1 MLHLTAPVSCNI
13 VLADKSTK
21 HIMSLGQ
28 WKEILAKL
36 NQANEFRIYG
46 FEAWFQAQ
54 KSLSVT
60 EDELFSFFSELDKM
74 GKCFHIYL
82 DSASSYSSFR
92 YDRFFTALLNCSY
105 LGSTIFTFSG
115 KGSLATEPGWSALE
129 EASAAGFDTGA
140 SILLT
145 MHSLEEV
152 GDLTDE
158 ALDGGA
164 SLVIF
169 ERVRPSEQ
177 EKIDLEA
184 FKRGAAKI
192 YELRQLGTE
201 VSLSGCFP
209 NCFSQGDIPSCLAG
223 TVSCAITP
231 EGTLRPCRYASASGC
246 LDLISCS
253 LSEAWQSPA
262 LEKWRLL
269 TSETCQ
275 GCAKCNLC
283 PGGCLLYTYESN
295 SAQSDPF
302 ITGQIDEETV
312 LQEVTLEDE
321 LCPVPCYNVREEDFG
336 WLLMRGSRVIPVSS
350 KAGPV
355 LARFT
360 GKVTL
365 GEIEQEFG
373 AGALSFI
380 YSLCVRGFIE
390 LKETI

>member
-13 VLADKSTK
+13 VLADKFTNQ
-21 HIMSLGQ
+21 ILPLEQ

-36 NQANEFRIYG
+36 SQANEFRIYG

-54 KSLSVT
+54 TSSAVA
-60 EDELFSFFSELDKM
+60 EAELFSFFSELDKM

-82 DSASSYSSFR
+82 DASSCYSFFH

-115 KGSLATEPGWSALE
+115 KGSLTAEPGWSALE
-129 EASAAGFDTGA
+129 EASAAGFDTSA

-145 MHSLEEV
+145 AQSIEQI
-152 GDLTDE
+152 DNLTDE

-169 ERVRPSEQ
+169 ERICPSEQ
-177 EKIDLEA
+177 EKIDLDA
-184 FKRGAAKI
+184 FKRGAAQI

-223 TVSCAITP
+223 AVSCAITP
-231 EGTLRPCRYASASGC
+231 EGALRPCRYASVSSC
-246 LDLISCS
+246 LSLTSCS
-253 LSEAWQSPA
+253 LAEAWQSPA

-283 PGGCLLYTYESN
+283 PGGCLLYAYESN
-295 SAQSDPF
+295 SAQSDPL

-321 LCPVPCYNVREEDFG
+321 LCPVPCYNVREEGFG

-380 YSLCVRGFIE
+380 YSLYVRGFIE
-390 LKETI
+390 LKETV